1 MNYEFNQAM
10 NPAMVVNLTGH
21 GPVGG
26 MDVDWLG
33 GNLFWT
39 LPQEGRIDYVS
50 VDGLGHRVFKSGLD
64 GLTMLAVNSENRCVG
79 RRTLAWGRGWGEQVC
94 REEDPGLG

>member
-1 MNYEFNQAM
+1 M

-64 GLTMLAVNSENRCVG
+64 NLTTLAVNSENRCVG
-79 RRTLAWGRGWGEQVC
+79 RRTLA
-94 REEDPGLG
+94 